1 MEDYMSK
8 LTALYR
14 TTKPVSSL
22 LVHQTKH
29 ANMLTEFKN
38 LNLKGKTKKC
48 PHCGAV
54 VAKAS
59 FKRHTRT
66 KTCTIARL
74 RNEIKERQE
83 QLDKLLR

>member
-1 MEDYMSK
+1 MEEYMTT
-8 LTALYR
+8 LTSLYR
-14 TTKPVSSL
+14 QFKPDSSQ
-22 LVHQTKH
+22 LVDR
-29 ANMLTEFKN
+29 ANMLTEFNK
-38 LNLKGKTKKC
+38 LSLKGKTKKC
-48 PHCGAV
+48 PHCNAV